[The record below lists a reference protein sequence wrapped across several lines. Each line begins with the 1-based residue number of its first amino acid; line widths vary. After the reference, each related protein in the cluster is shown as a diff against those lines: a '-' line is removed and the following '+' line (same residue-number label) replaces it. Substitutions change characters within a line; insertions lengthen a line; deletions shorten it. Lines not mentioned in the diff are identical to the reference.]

1 MRVALIGYGRSGWR
15 IHGAFFKKED
25 NDICDVIAVVE
36 YDPARQAAA
45 KADFCCDTYSDSK
58 NCSGAMTSILLLVP
72 VIPMSTTP
80 SLWIF

>member
-1 MRVALIGYGRSGWR
+1 MATKMRVALIGYGRSGWR

-45 KADFCCDTYSDSK
+45 KTDFCCDTYS
-58 NCSGAMTSILLLVP
+58 CSGAMTSILLLVP

>member
-45 KADFCCDTYSDSK
+45 KADFCCDTYS
-58 NCSGAMTSILLLVP
+58 CSGEMTSILLLVT

>member
-1 MRVALIGYGRSGWR
+1 MATKMRVALIGYGRSGWR

-45 KADFCCDTYSDSK
+45 KADFCCDTDS
-58 NCSGAMTSILLLVP
+58 CSGAMTSILLLVP